1 MKDSIR
7 VFKLSSGESVVGS
20 VLNNNELY
28 DFSSAIQISYPLE
41 MVTTGS
47 NLNLSP
53 WIHPI
58 MTEEE
63 YIDINPSNVVMSTK
77 ASTGLIKY
85 SLYCVARLD
94 FNEEDHYS
102 MSEPTDE
109 DLDEIAALE
118 EEEAIEEALDELTD
132 PNNPNH
138 TIH

>member
-58 MTEEE
+58 MTE
-63 YIDINPSNVVMSTK
+63 
-77 ASTGLIKY
+77 
-85 SLYCVARLD
+85 
-94 FNEEDHYS
+94 
-102 MSEPTDE
+102 
-109 DLDEIAALE
+109 
-118 EEEAIEEALDELTD
+118 ALDELTD